1 MIYLRLWCW
10 GCESVVLNEKST
22 PVVKCNESQNCLK
35 RVTVRSRKRVH
46 HKPIRKLANQLKG
59 FIELNNKISNEFHIQ
74 SHKEERKKEKK
85 REGGRERELDI
96 EWRSE
101 KWKVQSNL
109 LFDDWRDSCLT
120 STEKNHQSLPIF
132 PEELEEHGSGEESYK
147 LKDRVLFF
155 VWIIRT
161 TFHAVSSFE
170 SCSPL

>member
-1 MIYLRLWCW
+1 
-10 GCESVVLNEKST
+10 
-22 PVVKCNESQNCLK
+22 
-35 RVTVRSRKRVH
+35 
-46 HKPIRKLANQLKG
+46 
-59 FIELNNKISNEFHIQ
+59 
-74 SHKEERKKEKK
+74 
-85 REGGRERELDI
+85 
-96 EWRSE
+96 
-101 KWKVQSNL
+101 L